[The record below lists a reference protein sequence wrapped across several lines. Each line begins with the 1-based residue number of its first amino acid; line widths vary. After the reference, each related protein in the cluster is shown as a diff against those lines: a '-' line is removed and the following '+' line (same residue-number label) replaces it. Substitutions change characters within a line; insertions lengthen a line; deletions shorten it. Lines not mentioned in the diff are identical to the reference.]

1 MDFISFLKAIWALII
16 SAFLALSPAGFPQV
30 PHADDFVLT
39 WSDEFDGASL
49 DLSKWRCY
57 GEDSAEG
64 RVRRGGYWQDDM
76 ARVQDGCL
84 HIATEY
90 YPDGLNS
97 NGKPGWYT
105 AGIETSSLFEQT
117 YGYFEVRCIL
127 PKGEGLWS
135 AFWMMCGGVGS
146 VGNGGTDGAE
156 IDVFESPYYGKTL
169 RSRVSSNIHFDGY
182 EEAHQSTNVCKPYLF
197 FNDPYEAFNTYGVEW
212 NENEYIFY
220 INGIETG
227 RTDFGGTSRVPEHL
241 LLSVEVGGENAV
253 PGESWAG
260 AALTPESETS
270 DFIVDYV
277 RVYQYR

>member
-1 MDFISFLKAIWALII
+1 MEFLSFVKAIFALFV
-16 SAFLALSPAGFPQV
+16 SFFLALTPAGFPQV
-30 PHADDFVLT
+30 PHTGDFVLT

-49 DLSKWRCY
+49 DLSKWHGSGY
-57 GEDSAEG
+57 GGAHGS
-64 RVRRGGYWQDDM
+64 VRRGGYWQDDL
-76 ARVQDGCL
+76 ARVEDGCL

-90 YPDGLNS
+90 RPEGING

-105 AGIETSSLFEQT
+105 TGVDTSGLFEQT

-135 AFWMMCGGVGS
+135 AFWMMSPNIGS

-156 IDVFESPYYGKTL
+156 IDVFESPFYGKTL

-182 EEAHQSTNVCKPYLF
+182 GEAHQSVNVCKPYLF
-197 FNDPYEAFNTYGVEW
+197 FNDPYEAFNTYGMEW

-227 RTDFGGTSRVPEHL
+227 RTAFGGPSRVPEYL
-241 LLSVEVGGENAV
+241 LLSVEVGGENAE
-253 PGESWAG
+253 PTDSWAG
-260 AALTPESETS
+260 AALTPESKPT
-270 DFIVDYV
+270 DFIIDYV
-277 RVYQYR
+277 RVYQYK